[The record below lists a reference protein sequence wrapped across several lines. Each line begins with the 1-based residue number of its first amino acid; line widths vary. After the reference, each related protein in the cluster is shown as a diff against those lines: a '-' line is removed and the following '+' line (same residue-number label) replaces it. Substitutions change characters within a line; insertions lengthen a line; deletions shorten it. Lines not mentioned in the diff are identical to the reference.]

1 MRMATTSLNMEQVTI
16 SVPKIDMK
24 RLRGIAKA
32 MGWKIE
38 KENALD
44 KAVKEVKDGKVLEYS
59 SLDELIKDI

>member
-1 MRMATTSLNMEQVTI
+1 MATTSLNMEQVTI

>member
-1 MRMATTSLNMEQVTI
+1 MRMATTSLNMEQVII

-44 KAVKEVKDGKVLEYS
+44 KALKEVKDGKTLEYA

>member
-1 MRMATTSLNMEQVTI
+1 MATTSLNMEQVTI

-44 KAVKEVKDGKVLEYS
+44 KALKEVKDGKVLEYS